1 MPPIDGGLAER
12 ADWKA
17 AASEARTAF
26 PSSRWPATWVARSTV
41 AAGCV
46 LPLITRRAASA
57 AVGGGRDVEGDAA
70 PPASD
75 QAAATAGHGGYR
87 ARTFQLRRSFGCGAK
102 QVSSAA
108 RERQPASQAHRHIR
122 RVRCCD
128 AYPDCRRSLARLT
141 DGPKAFPPTA
151 RAKFCHP
158 SGVQEYGR
166 DHGPGAFVLQL
177 PEKRLIKRPRTLT
190 KNSRLAAF
198 VVRVRHHHNSRLRRQ
213 VYQ

>member
-1 MPPIDGGLAER
+1 MPPIDRMAASPS

-46 LPLITRRAASA
+46 LPLVTRRAASS

-87 ARTFQLRRSFGCGAK
+87 ARTFQLRRPFGCGAK

-108 RERQPASQAHRHIR
+108 RERQLAS
-122 RVRCCD
+122 
-128 AYPDCRRSLARLT
+128 
-141 DGPKAFPPTA
+141 PP
-151 RAKFCHP
+151 
-158 SGVQEYGR
+158 
-166 DHGPGAFVLQL
+166 
-177 PEKRLIKRPRTLT
+177 
-190 KNSRLAAF
+190 
-198 VVRVRHHHNSRLRRQ
+198 RQ
-213 VYQ
+213 QI